1 MPKRP
6 YPRWQRR
13 HEAVL
18 TWLLQNPAKKL
29 KDCARELGY
38 SPSQISRI
46 VNSPDFQRRYSAAV
60 AMHRREVSLAV
71 IEKSHAWGEAQR
83 RRRDGVRRS

>member
-38 SPSQISRI
+38 TPSQISRI
-46 VNSPDFQRRYSAAV
+46 VNSPDFQRRYHTAV
-60 AMHRREVSLAV
+60 AIHRREVSLAIIREGRV
-71 IEKSHAWGEAQR
+71 
-83 RRRDGVRRS
+83 